1 MVNLDALITAL
12 RGGDS
17 LAASDAIRALAEID
31 DDRARVALVEALAGV
46 GPLTALAIQA
56 LARHGPKAQRFAAAA
71 TSDPQRKLGAVA
83 VMGQLG
89 DPSCCAQLR
98 RLIDEPDPLVRMTVA
113 SSLYRCG
120 ERDSE
125 LWSSWICRENDLA
138 VFAFLAAIAG
148 CVNLPPAT
156 LDHLEAQAVNAN
168 TPAEVR
174 AGAVWAIAQHDIDGG
189 TALAKK
195 LLVDPGVAFALSSV
209 VRRRGGPLAWLII
222 AIRGDPATDQIADSI
237 GLRHPGRG

>member
-1 MVNLDALITAL
+1 MGNLDALVAAL

-17 LAASDAIRALAEID
+17 LEASGAIRALAEID
-31 DDRARVALVEALAGV
+31 DDRARAALAEALAGA

-71 TSDPQRKLGAVA
+71 TSDPQRKLGGIA

-120 ERDSE
+120 ERDRE
-125 LWSSWICRENDLA
+125 LWSSWIRREHDLA

-148 CVNLPPAT
+148 GVRLTPAT
-156 LDHLEAQAVNAN
+156 LDHLEEQAVNAN
-168 TPAEVR
+168 MPAEVR
-174 AGAVWAIAQHDIDGG
+174 AGAVWAIAQHDVDGG
-189 TALAKK
+189 IALARR

-209 VRRRGGPLAWLII
+209 VRRRGGPLALLIVT
-222 AIRGDPATDQIADSI
+222 IRGDPETDQIADSV
-237 GLRHPGRG
+237 GLRHPVRG

>member
-1 MVNLDALITAL
+1 VANLDALIAAL

-31 DDRARVALVEALAGV
+31 DDRARAALVEALAGA

-89 DPSCCAQLR
+89 DLACCVQLR

-113 SSLYRCG
+113 ASLYRCG
-120 ERDSE
+120 ERGGD

-148 CVNLPPAT
+148 GVQLTSAA
-156 LDHLEAQAVNAN
+156 LDHLEEQAVNAN

-189 TALAKK
+189 TALARR

-209 VRRRGGPLAWLII
+209 VRRRGGPLALLIV